1 MLSGATRNS
10 QPHLFTQFTQHE
22 WAAIRAVRR
31 VWPDEIDWLEV
42 RRAIEEA
49 GREFSE
55 IETLREQRRRS
66 VKYKE
71 ALESARRH
79 LWDLRDRLERM
90 ETLSPL
96 GGDVD
101 GLPDPGLK
109 LHERRLKELS
119 TQYEKW
125 STPFGGRK
133 NRNRETLE
141 AKLLTIWEK
150 QLGGWVRSSKNK
162 FDEPTGP
169 LLRFLKLTLTPIMGE
184 SPGPS
189 GLESI
194 IDKAK
199 KRRRRGS
206 SRKRTS
212 VVRTLRQQGQKTLRS
227 KTPRH

>member
-1 MLSGATRNS
+1 MTFKK
-10 QPHLFTQFTQHE
+10 FTKAQ

-31 VWPDEIDWLEV
+31 IWPDEIDWLEV

-66 VKYKE
+66 VEYNE
-71 ALESARRH
+71 ALGSARGH
-79 LWDLRDRLERM
+79 LRDLQERLSRLEM
-90 ETLSPL
+90 LSPL
-96 GGDVD
+96 GNDLD

-109 LHERRLKELS
+109 LLERRLHDLRV
-119 TQYEKW
+119 QYEKW
-125 STPFGGRK
+125 TTPFGGRK

-150 QLGGWVRSSKNK
+150 QLRGWVRSSKNK

-189 GLESI
+189 GLKSI

-206 SRKRTS
+206 SERRKPVR
-212 VVRTLRQQGQKTLRS
+212 RTLRQQGQKS
-227 KTPRH
+227 